1 MKLEKKWKAAH
12 DAVVERY
19 YKLPEEVVP
28 FRVKVESIY
37 PLVNV
42 VLEKP
47 GDQCSLCARKA
58 WWDLTPA
65 QSHVGGLPH
74 FRQWCIEHPGEVR
87 DRFPEAVG
95 VLAEATLTEVLK

>member
-12 DAVVERY
+12 DAVTERH
-19 YKLPEEVVP
+19 YKSPEIVP

-42 VLEKP
+42 VLENP

-65 QSHVGGLPH
+65 LSHTGGLPH
-74 FRQWCIEHPGEVR
+74 FYRWCIEHPGEVR

-95 VLAEATLTEVLK
+95 VLAEVTLTEVLK